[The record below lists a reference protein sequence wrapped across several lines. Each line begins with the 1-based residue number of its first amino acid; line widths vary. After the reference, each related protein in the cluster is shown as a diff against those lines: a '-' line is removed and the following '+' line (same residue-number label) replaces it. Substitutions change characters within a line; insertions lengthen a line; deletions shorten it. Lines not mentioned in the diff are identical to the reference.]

1 IGDIGNVVIRDRK
14 ILANDGLLAVV
25 VNVDLKN
32 KAVLQKPKVVSRGF
46 IYMKDSQELIREIQ
60 DSVEAYLNDL
70 MQQPRKSIVQ
80 MKNELTDYL
89 TSLVYDNTQR
99 RPMII
104 PVIMNVKRSS

>member
-1 IGDIGNVVIRDRK
+1 
-14 ILANDGLLAVV
+14 
-25 VNVDLKN
+25 
-32 KAVLQKPKVVSRGF
+32 
-46 IYMKDSQELIREIQ
+46 MKDSQELIREIQ